1 MKFRL
6 IYFAAVFLICIAT
19 AFTAEAQRGSSS
31 PKFRGAFKR
40 KFKPSW
46 SVIASPGIVVM
57 NSENEG
63 DPDNIDKVG
72 ILKNN
77 GMGPT
82 LNVGALYQF
91 SHSFGVEGRVG
102 YLNFN
107 GKEDAR
113 DRENI
118 NINDVTFKTNAV
130 EASTSL
136 VYNLTNT
143 FVGPRYR
150 NSRNLRLIVP
160 YVKAGIGILAYQ
172 SSSEIKRDGTKFED
186 AKDYPSL
193 TLVAPVGG
201 GLKFQYSKQL
211 TIAPELNVYFTTSD
225 YLDNVSYGYVS
236 PLTGSNDAYLSATV
250 KVMYNITH
258 HRRSPF
264 RIRRR

>member
-40 KFKPSW
+40 KFRPSW
-46 SVIASPGIVVM
+46 TVFASPGVVVM
-57 NSENEG
+57 NS
-63 DPDNIDKVG
+63 DNFNHNSDIDKVG

-82 LNVGALYQF
+82 LSIGALYQF
-91 SHSFGVEGRVG
+91 SHNLGVQGNLG
-102 YLNFN
+102 YLNFK
-107 GKEDAR
+107 GIGDATLTKYP
-113 DRENI
+113 
-118 NINDVTFKTNAV
+118 DVTFKTHGV

-136 VYNLTNT
+136 ILNLTNT
-143 FVGPRYR
+143 YVGSRYR

-160 YVKAGIGILAYQ
+160 YVKAGVGVLAYK
-172 SSSEIKRDGTKFED
+172 STSEVEATGVEQPK
-186 AKDYPSL
+186 AKDYP
-193 TLVAPVGG
+193 TFAFVAPVGG

-211 TIAPELNVYFTTSD
+211 TISPEVNLHLTSTD
-225 YLDNVSYGYVS
+225 YLDNHTYGLES
-236 PLTGSNDAYLSATV
+236 PYISSNDAFLSVTV
-250 KVMYNITH
+250 KVMYNLTH